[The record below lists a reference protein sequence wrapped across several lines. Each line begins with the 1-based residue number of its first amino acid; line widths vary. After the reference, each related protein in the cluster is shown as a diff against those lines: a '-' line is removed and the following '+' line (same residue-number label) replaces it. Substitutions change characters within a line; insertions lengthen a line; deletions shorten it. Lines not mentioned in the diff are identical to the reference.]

1 MVNEIARD
9 YYLEKLINAEQNGLI
24 KVVTGMRRS
33 GKTYLLFTIFKKR
46 LLQDGCPQ
54 DHIIEVSLDQRENV
68 GLRNP
73 DALLKYIK
81 SKIVDN
87 NLYYILLDE
96 IQMAEDF
103 VDVLNSLLH
112 ISNADVYVTGSNSK
126 FLSSDIVTEFRGRSD
141 QIRVFPLSFSEFFSV
156 YDGDRRDAWNE
167 YWRFGG
173 LPQVVRLK
181 SESSKQEFLNS
192 VFENTYQRDI
202 LERYNIRYKEE
213 LSEITEV
220 IASSIGSLTSSRNL
234 EKTFASKTNKKI
246 THNTIDKYIGYLK
259 DSFLIEEAVRYDI
272 KGKRYINSP
281 VKYYFT
287 DLGVRNSVSGFRQ
300 MEESHI
306 MENIIYNELKKLG
319 YQVDVGSVGI
329 REQNR
334 NGNFVL
340 KQTEVDFVVNKAD
353 RRYYIQSVLSL
364 ETREKTIQEE
374 RPFKNIDDNF
384 SKIIITGGSGRPWHT
399 EEGILI
405 VGIIDFL
412 LNPKLILNN

>member
-141 QIRVFPLSFSEFFSV
+141 QIRVFPLSFSC
-156 YDGDRRDAWNE
+156 
-167 YWRFGG
+167 
-173 LPQVVRLK
+173 
-181 SESSKQEFLNS
+181 
-192 VFENTYQRDI
+192 
-202 LERYNIRYKEE
+202 
-213 LSEITEV
+213 
-220 IASSIGSLTSSRNL
+220 
-234 EKTFASKTNKKI
+234 
-246 THNTIDKYIGYLK
+246 
-259 DSFLIEEAVRYDI
+259 
-272 KGKRYINSP
+272 
-281 VKYYFT
+281 
-287 DLGVRNSVSGFRQ
+287 
-300 MEESHI
+300 
-306 MENIIYNELKKLG
+306 
-319 YQVDVGSVGI
+319 
-329 REQNR
+329 
-334 NGNFVL
+334 
-340 KQTEVDFVVNKAD
+340 
-353 RRYYIQSVLSL
+353 
-364 ETREKTIQEE
+364 
-374 RPFKNIDDNF
+374 
-384 SKIIITGGSGRPWHT
+384 
-399 EEGILI
+399 
-405 VGIIDFL
+405 
-412 LNPKLILNN
+412 